1 MNLNLKRTAF
11 FLRAYN
17 DVDQISPLIAEFVL
31 NNENPLVVITSDIDL
46 ENDYR
51 FNYLKGL
58 GDIEIV
64 KNLDKEHVKFSQ
76 KDNIFRKL
84 LNRLYL
90 LKRSRKSIW

>member
-1 MNLNLKRTAF
+1 MYNKYKRTAF

-31 NNENPLVVITSDIDL
+31 NKENPLVVITSDIDL

-64 KNLDKEHVKFSQ
+64 RNLDTEYVKFS
-76 KDNIFRKL
+76 KKKKYF
-84 LNRLYL
+84 
-90 LKRSRKSIW
+90 